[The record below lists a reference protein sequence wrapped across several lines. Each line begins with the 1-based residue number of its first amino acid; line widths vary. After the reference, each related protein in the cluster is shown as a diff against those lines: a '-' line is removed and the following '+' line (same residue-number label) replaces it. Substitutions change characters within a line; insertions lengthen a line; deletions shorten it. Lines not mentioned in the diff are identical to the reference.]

1 MKEGKPRAGTLKK
14 WGIGITIKLVAAVVA
29 SAIIAVSAFLAV
41 VYDRMSQTLLEKS
54 EEIIG
59 HRDEAVLVV
68 MLLVIIQIRRII
80 GRPVK
85 ELSQAASRI
94 ADDELNQ
101 TILYIKYIDEI
112 SNILLEIAKGNL
124 AYELTNDY
132 TGEFA

>member
-1 MKEGKPRAGTLKK
+1 M
-14 WGIGITIKLVAAVVA
+14 
-29 SAIIAVSAFLAV
+29 
-41 VYDRMSQTLLEKS
+41 LEKS

-101 TILYIKYIDEI
+101 TILYKSRDELGVLADDFNQVTIRLRDYVKYIDEI